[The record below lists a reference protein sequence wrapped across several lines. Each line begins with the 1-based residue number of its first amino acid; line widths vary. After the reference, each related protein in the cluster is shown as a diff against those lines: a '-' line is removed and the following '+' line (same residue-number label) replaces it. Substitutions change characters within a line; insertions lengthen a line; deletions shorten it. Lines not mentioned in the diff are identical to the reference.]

1 MTMADFDSLFADN
14 LRDFQPVMMQAQ
26 YTGRDS
32 IGRARSSGSLD
43 RSGRSSSAGIHKS
56 QPRASSLQSHRRQH
70 SGGTSTLNFAAGD
83 PFNEINMT
91 EMWTDHGI
99 SPNGSPG
106 PIDSVPLQ
114 SDQLLSFRSFQRNNF
129 VMLNQWDQP
138 VGMTVAAQLHGMFF
152 LAESPW
158 DANSGPVAPGSATLP
173 KELTC
178 YRRNLFQVSGSI
190 HLPAVSCVIVSEN
203 DSEIT
208 AEDIQSGQRRVIQS
222 LEATI
227 GGIEN
232 VEHNAVKIIT
242 VPWKNAATAPGAS
255 SAQATSTTTANPDDY
270 PPTAT
275 TTGRPME
282 KEPAPLSFNYP
293 AAYYANPN
301 GIQPEEDEADSLK
314 WQMNWKRLQFR
325 SATANNGRR
334 KDLQQHFLV
343 KLSVYANL
351 VTEDL
356 QGVPT
361 DKVERVL
368 LCEAFSGA
376 IIVRGRSPRNF
387 SSRNDIPLT
396 GSAIVSS
403 RHSHNNATAQITSAA
418 KKARHMSSGSAEEEG
433 QSDMMGYTPDF
444 AGGYADYPLLD
455 QSFQMPNDMNF
466 DAYAAPS
473 AWMDSSSLSMIQ
485 SPTGMMQQP
494 QQGGLFD
501 PSGSYTNLSDPSG
514 SRVNLAGMMYPEEF
528 SPAATQTMFSQ
539 SMPATSMGAMAP
551 PLSHRPLSR
560 PANSMESPSM
570 DLLYEYFPI
579 GVDDYMPP
587 VEVVYRPHN
596 AHHLT
601 QAPPSKTSGR
611 SKRLFSETPFE

>member
-14 LRDFQPVMMQAQ
+14 LRDFQPIMMQAQ

-70 SGGTSTLNFAAGD
+70 SGGTSTLNFATGD
-83 PFNEINMT
+83 PFNEINMS

-138 VGMTVAAQLHGMFF
+138 VGINVAAQLHGMFF

-158 DANSGPVAPGSATLP
+158 DANSGPSVPGSATLP

-190 HLPAVSCVIVSEN
+190 HLPAVSSVIVSEN
-203 DSEIT
+203 ETEIT

-242 VPWKNAATAPGAS
+242 VPWKNAATAPATAAS
-255 SAQATSTTTANPDDY
+255 QSAGQTAGNPDDY
-270 PPTAT
+270 PSTAP

-301 GIQPEEDEADSLK
+301 GIQPEDDEADSLK

-343 KLSVYANL
+343 KVSVYANL

-403 RHSHNNATAQITSAA
+403 RHSHNNANAQITSAA
-418 KKARHMSSGSAEEEG
+418 KKARHMSSGSQEEET
-433 QSDMMGYTPDF
+433 QSDMIYTPDF
-444 AGGYADYPLLD
+444 AGQYADYPILE
-455 QSFQMPNDMNF
+455 QSFQIPNDMNF
-466 DAYAAPS
+466 DYAAPTG
-473 AWMDSSSLSMIQ
+473 WMDASSSLSMLQ
-485 SPTGMMQQP
+485 SPTGMMQQ
-494 QQGGLFD
+494 QQQNAIFD
-501 PSGSYTNLSDPSG
+501 PNGSYTNLSDPSG
-514 SRVNLAGMMYPEEF
+514 SRVNLSGMMYSDEF

-539 SMPATSMGAMAP
+539 SMPATTMGAMAP
-551 PLSHRPLSR
+551 PSLSHRLPR
-560 PANSMESPSM
+560 PTNSMESPSM

-601 QAPPSKTSGR
+601 QAPPSKSSGR